1 MPSRLIAALLS
12 SCALVLSSACG
23 PSKPADKPIDP
34 AAVER
39 AMGRSTQPQP
49 NITQLFDRLA
59 PLTAPPPGTTGS
71 RAADLVRRAARPV
84 AESQL
89 LQRVESV
96 QTVNPADG
104 ALGHWE
110 SPGAKVDRRQFDDIP
125 ELRAL
130 TTVAQEI
137 PHVRIGWYINTSIDA
152 FRTAIDQIKPL
163 VLVLG
168 DSYCS
173 RYCLQLVQQ
182 ALRCPA
188 VNRFAGNAVFA
199 YSMPSR
205 DKGAMAIESSLE
217 IEKVPTI
224 TVLEPDA
231 RMLLERGRINGFFEA
246 RKLGEHLET
255 ILWHTP
261 PRGYEQERSLL
272 SQPTVPPPTTADA
285 IAGARQRQLQEASPL
300 PQCQ

>member
-1 MPSRLIAALLS
+1 MPSRLTAALLS
-12 SCALVLSSACG
+12 SCALALSSACG
-23 PSKPADKPIDP
+23 PSKPADKPLDP

-39 AMGRSTQPQP
+39 AMGRSTQPPP
-49 NITQLFDRLA
+49 NISQLFDRLA

-71 RAADLVRRAARPV
+71 RAADLVRRAERPV

-96 QTVNPADG
+96 QTVNYADG
-104 ALGHWE
+104 PLGRWE
-110 SPGAKVDRRQFDDIP
+110 SGADRRQFEDIP

-152 FRTAIDQIKPL
+152 FRAAIEQSKPL

-168 DSYCS
+168 DSYCA
-173 RYCLQLVQQ
+173 RVCLPLIQQ

-188 VNRFAGNAVFA
+188 VNRLAGSAVFA
-199 YSMPSR
+199 YGMPSR
-205 DKGAMAIESSLE
+205 DKGAMAIGSISLG

-224 TVLEPDA
+224 TVLEPEA

-246 RKLGEHLET
+246 GKLGEHLET

-261 PRGYEQERSLL
+261 PRAYEKERPLL

-285 IAGARQRQLQEASPL
+285 IAGARQRQLPEASPL

>member
-23 PSKPADKPIDP
+23 PSKAADKPIDP

-39 AMGRSTQPQP
+39 AMGRSTQPPP
-49 NITQLFDRLA
+49 NISQLFDRLA
-59 PLTAPPPGTTGS
+59 PLTAPPPGTAGS
-71 RAADLVRRAARPV
+71 RAADLVSRAARPV
-84 AESQL
+84 ADSQL
-89 LQRVESV
+89 LQRVEDV

-104 ALGHWE
+104 ALGRWE
-110 SPGAKVDRRQFDDIP
+110 NGADRRQFEDIP
-125 ELRAL
+125 ELRGL

-137 PHVRIGWYINTSIDA
+137 PNVRIGWYINASIDA
-152 FRTAIDQIKPL
+152 FRRAIEQNKPL

-173 RYCLQLVQQ
+173 RYCLQLIQQ

-188 VNRFAGNAVFA
+188 VNRFAGSAVFA

-205 DKGAMAIESSLE
+205 DKGAVAIEGSLG
-217 IEKVPTI
+217 IEAVPTL
-224 TVLEPDA
+224 TVLEPEA
-231 RMLLERGRINGFFEA
+231 RMLLERGRVNGFFGA
-246 RKLGEHLET
+246 TKLGEHLET
-255 ILWHTP
+255 ILWRTP
-261 PRGYEQERSLL
+261 PRGYEQERPFL
-272 SQPTVPPPTTADA
+272 SQPTIPAPTTADA